1 MSTYIRDTITDVRIG
16 MAQKYSIEPET
27 VNAIFESIFEIEEK
41 FKYNMDNTIGTLE
54 AYFDAL
60 MKYNKARDSKVD
72 KAELEKLWE
81 TFNRASIELE
91 QLAEA

>member
-16 MAQKYSIEPET
+16 MAKKYAIKPET

-41 FKYNMDNTIGTLE
+41 FKYNMNNTIGFLE

-72 KAELEKLWE
+72 AELEKLCE
-81 TFNRASIELE
+81 TLDRASIELE